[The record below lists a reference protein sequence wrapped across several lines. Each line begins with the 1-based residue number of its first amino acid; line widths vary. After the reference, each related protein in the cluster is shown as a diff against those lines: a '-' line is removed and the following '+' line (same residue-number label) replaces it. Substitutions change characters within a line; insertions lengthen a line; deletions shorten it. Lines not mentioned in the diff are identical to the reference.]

1 MTYNPASV
9 RPYYYFICGAAG
21 GVTGWFL
28 TALLGRHAI
37 GAPTLGMLV
46 VQGAILGSLIG
57 LGGGIFDGLA
67 ARSLGRVARFGG
79 SSMMLGL
86 AAGCIALPLA
96 EKVYSVM
103 LGDSGKTDSGIA
115 FASGVVCWILFGAL
129 IGLGEGFSKGSQSW
143 KGMLGGAA
151 GGAAG
156 GGFYELARMGNTD
169 ATPGTLALAFL
180 ILGGSIGAAVALV
193 SSILKGASLLIENG
207 KLKGYDL
214 DISKYVHKYL
224 GSLKPGII
232 GSQWDASLYLPG
244 DPGIAARHASISY
257 ADGMPTLTVLPEARQ
272 QQGVTRVNG
281 RNVSSTWPLHNGDRI
296 EIGSTFLV
304 FRHKNAEDR

>member
-1 MTYNPASV
+1 
-9 RPYYYFICGAAG
+9 
-21 GVTGWFL
+21 
-28 TALLGRHAI
+28 
-37 GAPTLGMLV
+37 
-46 VQGAILGSLIG
+46 
-57 LGGGIFDGLA
+57 
-67 ARSLGRVARFGG
+67 
-79 SSMMLGL
+79 
-86 AAGCIALPLA
+86 
-96 EKVYSVM
+96 M

-244 DPGIAARHASISY
+244 DPG
-257 ADGMPTLTVLPEARQ
+257 TLTVLPEARQ